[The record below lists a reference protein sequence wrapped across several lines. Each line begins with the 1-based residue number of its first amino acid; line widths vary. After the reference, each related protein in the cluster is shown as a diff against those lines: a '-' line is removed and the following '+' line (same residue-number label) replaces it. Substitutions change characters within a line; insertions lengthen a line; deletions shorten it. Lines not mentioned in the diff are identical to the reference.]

1 MNEVV
6 RQELPLLVTLVS
18 IIKETVNPG
27 CSAELVRSPKEAL
40 GLNDAKSVGM
50 IETEICSHFRSLN
63 GTRKSPT
70 PSTLASKEMSDLVEE
85 LLALLDMREMC
96 RVLISDPL
104 NLGDIVKKG
113 LHCAFLNILFRPSDE
128 QRGCF
133 DPMKKMYGGPVL
145 Q

>member
-1 MNEVV
+1 M
-6 RQELPLLVTLVS
+6 
-18 IIKETVNPG
+18 K
-27 CSAELVRSPKEAL
+27 L
-40 GLNDAKSVGM
+40 GLLR
-50 IETEICSHFRSLN
+50 TEKPFDTFR
-63 GTRKSPT
+63 RKVCTPGIHRLLDIAGRLIAQSPN
-70 PSTLASKEMSDLVEE
+70 PASRSMKSTLASKEMSDLAEE